1 MSCLR
6 SAGSSGTEFGLQIIC
21 LTNICQATGFIEQ
34 LLWPGPGEMAV
45 SKAQGLSSKAS
56 RGAGGAG
63 GDMMAGES
71 QHQVPVELTGPVE
84 NPHLGEGLFEHR
96 RVSHL
101 IPSPGGHRHASPH
114 QPGSAV

>member
-1 MSCLR
+1 
-6 SAGSSGTEFGLQIIC
+6 
-21 LTNICQATGFIEQ
+21 
-34 LLWPGPGEMAV
+34 MAV
-45 SKAQGLSSKAS
+45 SKTQGLSSKAS
-56 RGAGGAG
+56 RGGVCAGGAG

-101 IPSPGGHRHASPH
+101 IPSPGGHWHASPH